1 MVVVFPEAGP
11 ETVRTVEERWAE
23 AACSVCSGG
32 IWKSFGTCRNDGAFL
47 PCFRHFI
54 NPVAFIAEKIARGTE
69 PAACHYRGGRLWSI
83 RKNPFDYG

>member
-54 NPVAFIAEKIARGTE
+54 NPVAFIAEKIAREAQCRLLAITE
-69 PAACHYRGGRLWSI
+69 GAG
-83 RKNPFDYG
+83 YGP